1 MQNRTLAAPRSS
13 VRIARSARRGFTL
26 VELLVVIGII
36 GLLIGLLLPAL
47 GKVMQRSRVTTA
59 QGTMQEFSKACDAY
73 FQEFG
78 EYPGAIPDNALEA
91 GLGGGDANAPP
102 ISGTESALLALMGGS
117 RVPND
122 PDYAAYTGTVYSFA
136 TTPVFTIKI
145 DPTRMGEGPMRNGKK
160 YDSFFSPKGREF
172 GVAKGQWNGTAVET
186 TTTPI
191 PDLLDAWGMPIM
203 YVRQS
208 RTIGPLVS
216 TKTTAGGVDGQ
227 FSRAGMLPYLNSIE
241 LGDLNMNQQY
251 VANGSYSILNTQ
263 NAGGASGVRAR
274 DLNMGQMIRHPAQT
288 SSGAANDA
296 ARIDSGMARGKYF
309 LFCAGP
315 DGIYFGSTQGRG
327 TPTTPYFD
335 LVNTAAGMNPEGPKV
350 IDMYDD
356 ILLPGGS

>member
-1 MQNRTLAAPRSS
+1 MQNRTLAASRSFPA
-13 VRIARSARRGFTL
+13 IARSSRRGFTL

-47 GKVMQRSRVTTA
+47 GKVMQRSRVTTT

-78 EYPGAIPDNALEA
+78 EYPGVIPDNAIEA
-91 GLGGGDANAPP
+91 GLLGSDANAPP
-102 ISGTESALLALMGGS
+102 ISGTENALLALMGGT

-122 PDYAAYTGTVYSFA
+122 PDYASYSGTVYSFA

-145 DPTRMGEGPMRNGKK
+145 DPSRMGEGPMRNGKK

-186 TTTPI
+186 TTPI
-191 PDLLDAWGMPIM
+191 PDLLDSWGMPIM

-227 FSRAGMLPYLNSIE
+227 FSRAGLLPYVNSIE
-241 LGDLNMNQQY
+241 LGDLNMNQQF
-251 VANGSYSILNTQ
+251 VSGGAFSILNAQT
-263 NAGGASGVRAR
+263 AGGANGVRAR
-274 DLNMGQMIRHPAQT
+274 DLVLGQMLRHPAQT

-296 ARIDSGMARGKYF
+296 ARVDAGMPRGKYF
-309 LFCAGP
+309 LFSAGP
-315 DGIYFGSTQGRG
+315 DGIYFSSTQGRG
-327 TPTTPYFD
+327 NPTVPYFD
-335 LVNTAAGMNPEGPKV
+335 IVNTSAGMNPEGPKV
-350 IDMYDD
+350 VDMYDD